1 MIVGIDATN
10 IKSEGGII
18 HLTELINNLEINK
31 LRIKKIYIWG
41 NSKNLKKIKNNSLI
55 KKMSIDFF
63 EKNIFLRI
71 FWQLFLLQ
79 TKLRE
84 KNCSILVVLGGIF
97 FNKKIKTVTVFQNI
111 LPFIKDDVRKYG
123 ITKRFKMFVQK
134 RIYLRSFKNS
144 DGIIFLS
151 KYSKKVLSKELNL
164 NGIKSAIIPHG
175 VSNQFKFKKKII
187 YDKKKIKLLYVS
199 TIEAYKQQD
208 FIIRALA
215 NFKKKLNFELSLVG
229 SFNQKYKLFL
239 DNLIF
244 NLNLKKNIK
253 FYGKIKNNYM
263 NKIYN
268 DNDIKIHFSE
278 SETFGMTMLEAMKC
292 GLPIIAIENEISKE
306 ILGGAGF
313 FCKNSYKSLE
323 NVIYQILSNKKYVIK
338 KINLGKNISRLYN
351 WKATSKKTFLFLEKI
366 SNL

>member
-1 MIVGIDATN
+1 M
-10 IKSEGGII
+10 
-18 HLTELINNLEINK
+18 
-31 LRIKKIYIWG
+31 
-41 NSKNLKKIKNNSLI
+41 
-55 KKMSIDFF
+55 
-63 EKNIFLRI
+63 
-71 FWQLFLLQ
+71 
-79 TKLRE
+79 
-84 KNCSILVVLGGIF
+84 
-97 FNKKIKTVTVFQNI
+97 
-111 LPFIKDDVRKYG
+111 
-123 ITKRFKMFVQK
+123 
-134 RIYLRSFKNS
+134 
-144 DGIIFLS
+144 
-151 KYSKKVLSKELNL
+151 
-164 NGIKSAIIPHG
+164 
-175 VSNQFKFKKKII
+175 
-187 YDKKKIKLLYVS
+187 S